1 LRKEKILKKAG
12 IVILFLIVA
21 FVLTGFLL
29 PKAVHIERSITVER
43 PATMMFEL
51 LNGYQYFNKWSPWAK
66 RDPTATFEVSGPETG
81 VGARL
86 SWTGDPH
93 LVGSGWQE
101 IVVSRPYE
109 QIDIKLDFDAQGPAD
124 TGFTLTAVGDATR
137 ITWFFDSDLT
147 KGVNLLDSFLAR
159 YFGLLFDRWVG
170 GDYETG
176 LANLKQFAE
185 SLPVSDFSQ
194 LEIAQVDVVAQDIL
208 YVTTS
213 SSQDPADI
221 AIAMAAAYAEI
232 SVFMHQAGIS
242 MSGQPMAIT
251 RAWEEGSYQFDA
263 AIPVDVIPFELTGNL
278 QSGQSPSGPAVRAV
292 HHGGYDEM
300 MPTYAKLAAYMS
312 AHGLRQGK
320 VSWEHYFTDPGT
332 TESADMITYV
342 YIMLEEPGISGQ
354 PAEPAEP
361 PENQ

>member
-1 LRKEKILKKAG
+1 LKKAG
-12 IVILFLIVA
+12 IVILFLIAA
-21 FVLTGFLL
+21 FVVTGFLL

-43 PATMMFEL
+43 PITMMFEL
-51 LNGYQYFNKWSPWAK
+51 LNSYQYFNEWSPWAK
-66 RDPTATFEVSGPETG
+66 RDPSAKFEASGPATG

-101 IVVSRPYE
+101 IVVSKPYE

-124 TGFTLTAVGDATR
+124 TGFRLKAFGEATR
-137 ITWFFDSDLT
+137 ITWVFDSDLT

-185 SLPVSDFSQ
+185 SLSVSDFSQ
-194 LEIAQVDVVAQDIL
+194 LEITQVDVVAQDIL
-208 YVTTS
+208 YVTTN

-221 AIAMAAAYAEI
+221 AIAMGAAYAEI
-232 SVFMHQAGIS
+232 SAFMQQAGIS
-242 MSGQPMAIT
+242 MNGQPMAIT
-251 RAWEEGSYQFDA
+251 RAWEEGGYQFDA
-263 AIPVDVIPFELTGNL
+263 AIPVDARPLELTGNI
-278 QSGQSPSGPAVRAV
+278 QSGESPSGPAVRAV
-292 HHGGYDEM
+292 HHGGLDEM

-320 VSWEHYFTDPGT
+320 ISWEHYITNPST
-332 TESADMITYV
+332 TEPVDMLTHV
-342 YIMLEEPGISGQ
+342 YIMLEEPAISGQ
-354 PAEPAEP
+354 PPEPLKT